1 MAIQVQYRRGSASQN
16 DVFTGALGEI
26 TVDTTNKTIR
36 VHDGTTAGGSNIATV
51 EYVDNAI
58 GSLSANSI
66 TDGTSNVRI
75 NGANGNVTV
84 SVGGTSNVAVIASS
98 GINVTGTVSAS
109 GAVTGASFT
118 GNGRALTSLSAAN
131 IDTGTLPS
139 ARLSGSY
146 SISVTSATSA
156 TTAATVTTNAQPNIT
171 SVGTLS
177 SLNVTA
183 NILAGNLIGIFN
195 GNGANLNNLNASNI
209 SSGTLDQARLSNASV
224 TLGSTA
230 LTLGATVT
238 SVTGLSSV
246 TSTSFVGTLTGAA
259 TTAGTVTTAAQPNI
273 TSVGTL
279 TAATVT
285 GNTTSGNLLTGGLI
299 SAAGAITGA
308 SFTGNGRALT
318 SLNAANID
326 TGTLP
331 SARLSGTYTIT
342 VSGAATTA
350 GTVTTAAQPNITSVG
365 TLSALSVSGNTTSGN
380 FVTAGLVNAG
390 SLQTSGN
397 AIIGGNLV
405 VNGNVKYINVNE
417 LTVQDPVIGL
427 GRGPNNTPLTTN
439 DGKDRGTELWYYN
452 TAERSAFIGYQNST
466 GKLIAAAN
474 ASLANDVVTVNGLGS
489 FVAGDVEATTVSAT
503 GNIVGGNVAGTNLTG
518 TLLTAAQTNITSVGT
533 LSTLSVSGNITS
545 GNVSGATGAFTTVTG
560 NGRALTSLSA
570 ANIDTGTLPAARL
583 SGSYSISVT
592 SATSA
597 TTAGTVTTA
606 AQPNITSVGTL
617 TALAVT
623 GNITSGNVSG
633 TTGAFTTVTGNGR
646 ALTSM
651 NAANIDTGTLP
662 AARLSG
668 TYTITVSGAATT
680 AGTVTTA
687 AQPNITSVGT
697 LSALTVTA
705 NTTSG
710 NLLTG
715 GLISATGTVTGSQFN
730 GSGAGLTNLNMANAA
745 SGTLAVARGGTGV
758 TTSTGSGAVV
768 LGTSPTF
775 TTQITVPVIVKSG
788 TNAVG
793 NIGQTDNRFNNV
805 FARAS
810 SASYADLAE
819 IYLTDSD
826 YPAGTVVIF
835 GGEKEVTASEQYA
848 DSRLAGVISTDPA
861 FVMNDGAEGQPIALQ
876 GRVPCSVV
884 GNIVKG
890 DLMTTSTIPGVATKL
905 DPADWRPGTVL
916 GKALENYNSKEPGVI
931 EVVVG
936 RV

>member
-1 MAIQVQYRRGSASQN
+1 MAIQVQYRRGTGAEN
-16 DVFTGALGEI
+16 DIFTGALAEI
-26 TVDTTNKTIR
+26 TVDTTAKTIR
-36 VHDGTTAGGSNIATV
+36 VHDGVTAGGSNIATV
-51 EYVDNAI
+51 AYVDQQI
-58 GSLSANSI
+58 GGNVTALIN
-66 TDGTSNVRI
+66 GTSNVSVPA
-75 NGANGNVTV
+75 ANGNVTV
-84 SVGGTSNVAVIASS
+84 SVGGTTNVAVFASTGATVS
-98 GINVTGTVSAS
+98 GTVSA
-109 GAVTGASFT
+109 T
-118 GNGRALTSLSAAN
+118 GNITGGNLSGTS
-131 IDTGTLPS
+131 IVGTL
-139 ARLSGSY
+139 
-146 SISVTSATSA
+146 
-156 TTAATVTTNAQPNIT
+156 TTAAQTNITSVGTLGALSVTGNVTGGNLRTSSITISGTAISGATTITASGNITSGNVSGARGAFTNVAGTLETAAQPNIT

-183 NILAGNLIGIFN
+183 NILAGNLIGVFN
-195 GNGANLNNLNASNI
+195 GNGANISNLNASNI
-209 SSGTLDQARLSNASV
+209 SSGTLDQARLANAAV

-246 TSTSFVGTLTGAA
+246 TSTSFVGALTGAA

-308 SFTGNGRALT
+308 TFTGNGRALT
-318 SLNAANID
+318 SLSAANID

-380 FVTAGLVNAG
+380 FVTTGLVNAG

-474 ASLANDVVTVNGLGS
+474 ASVVNDVVTVNSLGS
-489 FVAGDVEATTVSAT
+489 FVVGAVEATTVSAS

-518 TLLTAAQTNITSVGT
+518 TLLTASQTNITSVGT
-533 LSTLSVSGNITS
+533 LSALSVSGNITS

-560 NGRALTSLSA
+560 NGRALISL
-570 ANIDTGTLPAARL
+570 
-583 SGSYSISVT
+583 
-592 SATSA
+592 
-597 TTAGTVTTA
+597 
-606 AQPNITSVGTL
+606 
-617 TALAVT
+617 
-623 GNITSGNVSG
+623 
-633 TTGAFTTVTGNGR
+633 
-646 ALTSM
+646 

-697 LSALTVTA
+697 LTAATVTG

-745 SGTLAVARGGTGV
+745 SGTLAVTRGGTGT
-758 TTSTGSGAVV
+758 TTSTGTGAVV

-775 TTQITVPVIVKSG
+775 TTNITVPEIAKSG

-793 NIGQTDNRFNNV
+793 NIGQTTNRFNNV

-826 YPAGTVVIF
+826 YPAGTVVVF

-848 DSRLAGVISTDPA
+848 DSRLAGVISTNPA
-861 FVMNDGAEGQPIALQ
+861 FVMNDGADGQPIALQ

-884 GNIVKG
+884 GNIQAG
-890 DLMTTSTIPGVATKL
+890 DLITTSDTPGVATRL

-916 GKALENYNSKEPGVI
+916 GKALVDYHSDTPGVI